1 MTDRHSSTTDVAGGR
16 LAVRIQELHESA
28 TLAIDT
34 SAKTMLAGGVDVIS
48 FAAGEPDFET
58 PDFVVAAA
66 LEAAK
71 DPRNHHYTPAAG
83 LPELRSAIAEV
94 TARDSGWQVTP
105 DQVVITN
112 GGKQA
117 VYSAIMALVDPG
129 DEVLI
134 PAPYWVSYPE
144 IVGLAGGVPVPVP
157 SGLEQGFKVTPE
169 QLEAAIGPRTKALI
183 HVSPSNPTG
192 AVYTEAETRALAEV
206 AESHGIFVIADE
218 IYQHLTYVGEIAPS
232 IASVASGA
240 LRERLVLVNGVAK
253 TFAMTG
259 WRVGWAVAP
268 VDIARGIVKLQ
279 GQLSS
284 NVANVSQRAALA
296 AVSAPLEATAYMRE
310 AFAKR
315 RQVMVS
321 GLAAVEGFEVAW
333 PQGAFYAFP
342 SVAGVLERSYDGS
355 PIGTSYRLA
364 ELLLSEAHVAV
375 VPGEAFYAPGYLRL
389 SYALGEEAI
398 VRGVERIADFVTKL

>member
-1 MTDRHSSTTDVAGGR
+1 MTDRTPLAHAPSRR
-16 LAVRIQELHESA
+16 LATRIEELHESA

-34 SAKTMLAGGVDVIS
+34 TAKSMLASGVDVIS

-58 PDFVVAAA
+58 PEFVVAAA

-83 LPELRSAIAEV
+83 LAELRAAIAEV
-94 TARDSGWQVTP
+94 TARDSGWRVAPQ
-105 DQVVITN
+105 QVVVTN

-117 VYSAIMALVDPG
+117 VYSAVMALVDPG

-157 SGLEQGFKVTPE
+157 TGLAQGFKVTPA

-206 AESHGIFVIADE
+206 AEAHGIFVIADE
-218 IYQHLTYVGEIAPS
+218 IYQHLTYVRGTAPS
-232 IASVASGA
+232 IASVASEA

-268 VDIARGIVKLQ
+268 VDIAAGIVKLQ

-284 NVANVSQRAALA
+284 NVANVTQRAALA

-315 RQVMVS
+315 RQVMIS
-321 GLAAVEGFEVAW
+321 GLAEIEGIEVAW
-333 PQGAFYAFP
+333 PDGAFYAFP
-342 SVAGVLERSYDGS
+342 SVAGVLERSYEGA

-364 ELLLSEAHVAV
+364 ELLLTKAQVAV
-375 VPGEAFYAPGYLRL
+375 VPGEAFYAPGHLRL

-398 VRGVERIADFVTKL
+398 RRGVERIADFLTRL